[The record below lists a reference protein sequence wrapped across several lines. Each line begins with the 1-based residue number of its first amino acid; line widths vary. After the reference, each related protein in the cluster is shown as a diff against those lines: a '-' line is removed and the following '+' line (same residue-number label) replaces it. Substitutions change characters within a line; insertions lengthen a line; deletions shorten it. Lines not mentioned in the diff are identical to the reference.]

1 MKQILC
7 LSHTPWQTRPNRTQ
21 QLLARLPDVQ
31 VLFFEPPVP
40 RGASKPEQGRRMRS
54 HITVYTLPAPL
65 PAGPARN
72 FLQRRTVN
80 KSAAFIRQIMD
91 EHRFRHPVLWC
102 TAPDQMGL
110 VGQLPCRGL
119 VYDCHREWGEEFLDL
134 ESELTGRAEVVFA
147 ASPGL
152 VERLSPCS
160 DNIALLPNGVNPL
173 MFDRGEFS
181 PPDNFAVL
189 ADRITMGRVGDLTG
203 HVDLKPLM
211 AAATAHRNWAF
222 LMIGRVTQQVRE
234 TLSRYPNIV
243 LAGPVNAVELPDYL
257 SVCDILFDLTRDD
270 RRGCD
275 ILPAH
280 IYEYLATGK
289 PIVMMADP
297 EAVDTEPFPDV
308 IHTAYDH
315 TGFLRRCTKALEED
329 ATLAQ
334 KRRLYAEQSA
344 WAVRA
349 AEVTRILESTG
360 LF

>member
-21 QLLARLPDVQ
+21 QILARMSDVQ
-31 VLFFEPPVP
+31 VLFIEPPAP
-40 RGASKPEQGRRMRS
+40 RGEKPEQGRRMRS

-65 PAGPARN
+65 PTGPVRS
-72 FLQRRTVN
+72 LLRRHGVS
-80 KSAAFIRQIMD
+80 KSVDFIRSIMD
-91 EHRFRHPVLWC
+91 EHRFRHPLLWC
-102 TAPDQMGL
+102 TAPDQVELAGH
-110 VGQLPCRGL
+110 LPCRGL
-119 VYDCHREWGEEFLDL
+119 VYDCHREWGEEYLDQ
-134 ESELTGRAEVVFA
+134 ESELTGRADVVFA
-147 ASPGL
+147 ASAGL

-181 PPDNFAVL
+181 PPDRFAALEGRTV
-189 ADRITMGRVGDLTG
+189 MGRVGDLTG

-222 LMIGRVTQQVRE
+222 LMIGRVTQQVRS

-243 LAGPVNAVELPDYL
+243 FAGPVNSVELPDYL
-257 SVCDILFDLTRDD
+257 SVCDVLFDLIRDD

-280 IYEYLATGK
+280 IYEYMATGK
-289 PIVMMADP
+289 PIVMMAEP
-297 EAVDTEPFPDV
+297 EAVDSEPFPDV
-308 IHTAYDH
+308 IYTAYDH
-315 TGFLRRCTKALEED
+315 TGFLRRCDKALEED
-329 ATLAQ
+329 PDLSR
-334 KRRLYAEQSA
+334 KRRQYAEQSA

-349 AEVTRILESTG
+349 AEVVRILESTG